1 MHLYININKVLP
13 KSHIH
18 IWARKVSR
26 IVDMIFFN
34 HIQELGFKGLGF
46 RQSLHMGFHHKEWG
60 DLCNFHILLLLSFSL
75 SAPPHYCP
83 FILQDNFVA
92 MKL

>member
-26 IVDMIFFN
+26 ILDMIFFN

-60 DLCNFHILLLLSFSL
+60 DLCNFHILLLFELFTFGASTLLSFHF
-75 SAPPHYCP
+75 AR
-83 FILQDNFVA
+83 
-92 MKL
+92 